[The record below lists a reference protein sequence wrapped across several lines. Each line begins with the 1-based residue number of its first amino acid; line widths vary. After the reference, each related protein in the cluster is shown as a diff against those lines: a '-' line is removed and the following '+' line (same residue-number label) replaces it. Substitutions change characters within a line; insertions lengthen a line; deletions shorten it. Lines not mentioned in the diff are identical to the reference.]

1 VTTAIVG
8 VISFFFGAA
17 CGLILGGIAAAAARA
32 EEHAAARRLDA
43 EKALRSGAL
52 FGSSL
57 VRDFHVVDT
66 DEGSHIVPPEASPPS
81 AAQDSPPPAG

>member
-32 EEHAAARRLDA
+32 DEW
-43 EKALRSGAL
+43 KATHP
-52 FGSSL
+52 
-57 VRDFHVVDT
+57 RDFHVVDT
-66 DEGSHIVPPEASPPS
+66 DEGSHIVPTEASPPS